1 MIDPNDPGT
10 LDLIEAC
17 SQPLDGAERQRK
29 LRRDRKAA
37 GLKPMYVGAAEREL
51 LETLRKLRQNPA
63 PGTPEG
69 KLSEAHALAE
79 HYRQQR
85 EGLQTENQRLIG
97 CLAELQQLAEDL
109 GGPPMKMEK
118 DPLSPR
124 ELRRQIEALEQENA
138 LLESERNKAYAAIKT
153 WENRLRAAGQS
164 TDYRPL
170 PGELGGVTVT
180 PGKV

>member
-17 SQPLDGAERQRK
+17 SQPLDGAGRQRK

-37 GLKPMYVGAAEREL
+37 GLKEMYVSAAEREL
-51 LETLRKLRQNPA
+51 LETLRKLRQNSA

-85 EGLQTENQRLIG
+85 DGSQNENLRLIG

-118 DPLSPR
+118 DPASPR
-124 ELRRQIEALEQENA
+124 DLRRRIETLEQENQ
-138 LLESERNKAYAAIKT
+138 LLETERNKAHAAIKT
-153 WENRLRAAGQS
+153 WEDRLRAAGLS
-164 TDYRPL
+164 TDYRRQH
-170 PGELGGVTVT
+170 GE
-180 PGKV
+180 